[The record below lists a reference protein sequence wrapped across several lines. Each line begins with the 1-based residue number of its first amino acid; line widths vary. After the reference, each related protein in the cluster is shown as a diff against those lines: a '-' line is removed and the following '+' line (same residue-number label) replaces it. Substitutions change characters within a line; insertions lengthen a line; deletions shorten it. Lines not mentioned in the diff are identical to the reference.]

1 MNKLI
6 YDSPVINIVCF
17 SGDDVISASYTDVTR
32 DPDKPIELPFVPFE
46 PKNY

>member
-6 YDSPVINIVCF
+6 YDSPAMNIVIF
-17 SGDDVISASYTDVTR
+17 HGDDVISASYADVTR